1 MPKRWLTIEHCPQE
15 QDAGC
20 LAACVQMAFAH
31 LDITVSQKALN
42 RLLELTPAG
51 IPVSRLVRLERYAVR
66 VEILRGTLDD
76 LIRAI
81 DQDMPPIVFVCTD
94 PLPYW
99 SLDTQHALL
108 ISGYDGDDLLIND
121 PAFPTA
127 PQQVSAASFCLAWD
141 EFDNRYAILGRT
153 D

>member
-1 MPKRWLTIEHCPQE
+1 MPKRWLTIEHRPQE
-15 QDAGC
+15 VDAGC
-20 LAACVQMAFAH
+20 LAACVQMALAH
-31 LDITVSQKALN
+31 LDITVPQKALN

-51 IPVSRLVRLERYAVR
+51 IPVSRLVRLDRYGVR
-66 VEILRGTLDD
+66 VELLRGTLDD
-76 LIRAI
+76 LIHAI
-81 DQDMPPIVFVCTD
+81 DQGVPPIVFVRTD

-127 PQQVSAASFCLAWD
+127 PQQVGAASFCLAWD
-141 EFDNRYAILGRT
+141 EFDNRYAVLGRT

>member
-1 MPKRWLTIEHCPQE
+1 MPKRWLTIEHRPQE
-15 QDAGC
+15 VDAGC
-20 LAACVQMAFAH
+20 LTACVQMALAH
-31 LDITVSQKALN
+31 LDITVSQKTLN

-51 IPVSRLVRLERYAVR
+51 VPVSRLVRLERYGVR
-66 VEILRGTLDD
+66 VELLRGTLDD
-76 LIRAI
+76 LIHTV
-81 DQDMPPIVFVCTD
+81 DQDMPPIVFVSTD

-99 SLDTQHALL
+99 SSNAQHALL

-127 PQQVSAASFCLAWD
+127 PQQVNAASFCLAWD
-141 EFDNRYAILGRT
+141 EFDNRYAVLGRT